1 MWEDILKR
9 KLSPYRL
16 NFVIKF
22 GMTKEF
28 QSPRQIL
35 DRMQSTNSRFA
46 GNFTHDGMPSV
57 LKKLR
62 REGKIEND
70 EDNLEVWRLVNG

>member
-1 MWEDILKR
+1 MYNIQLGEGGFIVYNGDK
-9 KLSPYRL
+9 P
-16 NFVIKF
+16 

-28 QSPRQIL
+28 QSSKQIL

-46 GNFTHDGMPSV
+46 GNFTLDGMPSL

>member
-1 MWEDILKR
+1 MWKDILKG
-9 KLSPYRL
+9 KLGPYRL
-16 NFVIKF
+16 NFVIKS

-28 QSPRQIL
+28 QSSKQIL

-46 GNFTHDGMPSV
+46 GNFTLDGMPSL